1 MRKKLLILGMVT
13 CLAFSVSA
21 CGKDDKSETTAASE
35 KESSKK
41 DDTIKEK
48 GEIKLAAYKG
58 LAAYEDDIAVS
69 DSDLEKYINDRL
81 ALDAVTEYQEE
92 GTVEADMKVK
102 VSYKGTIDGK
112 EFTGGTSEGTVITI
126 SDSGFSVKGFTEGL
140 KGHKVGDVVELDLK
154 MPDDYSDEKL
164 KGKDV
169 HYSVTINSIVVTV
182 VPNLNDEYV
191 EKEYGGLDLHTVGEF
206 KEYLKN
212 DLYINN
218 VYQQVWPQIVED
230 TEVISYCK
238 EDYDEYFTTIS
249 ENYEYQIYSSY
260 GYKLEDYLK
269 AVSSTKEEWD
279 AKIDTTVKS
288 TLKEE
293 MIIDEIAK
301 AEKIKITD
309 EQFDRKMLEYAK
321 LYGYD
326 TVEAFKEQYSS
337 ITDEQF
343 QFSVKAYFVQNYV
356 AEQASI
362 QKGSNPS
369 KETTTSAETTAADKE
384 TTAEEETTTAQ

>member
-13 CLAFSVSA
+13 CLAFSASA
-21 CGKDDKSETTAASE
+21 CGKDSDNETTTASSQESE
-35 KESSKK
+35 KKS

-48 GEIKLAAYKG
+48 GELKLAAYKG
-58 LAAYEDDIAVS
+58 LAAYEDDIKVS

-81 ALDAVTEYQEE
+81 AYDSVTEYKEE

-112 EFTGGTSEGTVITI
+112 EFTGGTSEGKVISIT
-126 SDSGFSVKGFTEGL
+126 SSGFEVEGFTDGL
-140 KGHKVGDVVELDLK
+140 KGHSVGEVVELDLK
-154 MPDDYSDEKL
+154 MPEDYSD
-164 KGKDV
+164 KDLASKAV

-182 VPNLNDEYV
+182 VPELNDAYV
-191 EKEYGGLDLHTVGEF
+191 EKEYSGLDLHTVGEF

-218 VYQQVWPQIVED
+218 IYSQVWPQIVED

-238 EDYDEYFTTIS
+238 ADYDEYFTTVS
-249 ENYEYQIYSSY
+249 ENYEYQLYSSY
-260 GYKLEDYLK
+260 GYTLEQYLE
-269 AVSSTKEEWD
+269 ASGMTKDEWN
-279 AKIDTTVKS
+279 AQLDTRVKS

-301 AEKIKITD
+301 AENIEITD

-326 TVEAFKEQYSS
+326 SVEDFKKDYSS

-343 QFSVKAYFVQNYV
+343 KYSVKAYFVQNYV

-362 QKGSNPS
+362 QKGSDPS
-369 KETTTSAETTAADKE
+369 KETTTVAESASKDS
-384 TTAEEETTTAQ
+384 EEAETTTAE